1 MIEEKTHCKI
11 YYIQH
16 FLKCIMIICF
26 SRQINGAYR
35 NGGNNKEIKSF
46 VTFIH
51 FKSMKLIGQLGY
63 AYYDGW
69 FAKLIKKNDPKSH
82 YFF

>member
-1 MIEEKTHCKI
+1 MYNDYLFFQTNK
-11 YYIQH
+11 
-16 FLKCIMIICF
+16 
-26 SRQINGAYR
+26 GAYR

-63 AYYDGW
+63 AYYDG
-69 FAKLIKKNDPKSH
+69 
-82 YFF
+82 

>member
-16 FLKCIMIICF
+16 FLKCIMIISFC
-26 SRQINGAYR
+26 RQIKGHVETAEIKTKNKGAYR

-63 AYYDGW
+63 AYYDG
-69 FAKLIKKNDPKSH
+69 
-82 YFF
+82 

>member
-16 FLKCIMIICF
+16 FLKCIITICF
-26 SRQINGAYR
+26 CRQIKWHIETNPNEGAYR

-51 FKSMKLIGQLGY
+51 FKSMKLIGQLDY
-63 AYYDGW
+63 AYYDG
-69 FAKLIKKNDPKSH
+69 
-82 YFF
+82 